1 MRTLSLAT
9 PLLVGVLV
17 LGAGCGDSGG
27 RESTGQTGVTSQ
39 GTLTSLSGSE
49 SGAPT
54 ASSGDSDSP
63 TGATDDP
70 SAGTATDADG
80 TTAVDPSA
88 GPKFDLPPT
97 PDAGM
102 PMPETGCQ
110 KVDLLFVIDSS
121 GSMAD
126 EQQNLIASFPDFV
139 SEMQTK
145 LADTDSYHVGITTSD
160 AYAYNTPGC
169 NQAGALVTK
178 TGGTNSS
185 NQTCGPYASG
195 KNWMSE
201 TDDLGQKFACAG
213 QVGTQGDG
221 NEAPMYTL
229 GQALSPGLNA
239 AGACNDGFLREDAL
253 LVIVVITDEEDD
265 HEIAGCMVAAP
276 GSPGEPTDWF
286 NTVVAAKGGIETNI
300 VTLALVG
307 PIQPPCPMLDK
318 CQGGIQGA
326 EVANRI
332 VQFTQMFTYG
342 SIGPICA
349 PSYKD
354 FFGQAISVISTAC
367 ENFMPPG

>member
-1 MRTLSLAT
+1 MIALA
-9 PLLVGVLV
+9 
-17 LGAGCGDSGG
+17 LGAGCGDSDGRGG
-27 RESTGQTGVTSQ
+27 SGQTSVTSATA

-49 SGAPT
+49 TGMPT
-54 ASSGDSDSP
+54 TTADPTEAG
-63 TGATDDP
+63 TGATDATSDASTSGVGPSSDP
-70 SAGTATDADG
+70 T
-80 TTAVDPSA
+80 A

-102 PMPETGCQ
+102 IMPDTGCQ

-126 EQQNLIASFPDFV
+126 EQINLINSFPDFV
-139 SEMQTK
+139 SEMQSK

-160 AYAYNTPGC
+160 AYAFNTGGC
-169 NQAGALVTK
+169 NGPGSLVTR

-185 NQTCGPYASG
+185 NQTCTPYVSG

-201 TDDLGQKFACAG
+201 ADQLGQKFACAG

-229 GQALSPGLNA
+229 GLALSPGLNA
-239 AGACNDGFLREDAL
+239 PGACNDGFLREDAL
-253 LVIVVITDEEDD
+253 LVVVIITDEEDD
-265 HEIAGCMVAAP
+265 HEPQNGCIPGSP
-276 GSPGEPTDWF
+276 GSPGEPADWY
-286 NTVVAAKGGIETNI
+286 NTVVQAKGGIETNI

-307 PIQPPCPMLDK
+307 PVQQPCPALDK

-326 EVANRI
+326 EIASRV
-332 VQFTQMFTYG
+332 VQFTEMFTYG
-342 SIGPICA
+342 SVGPICA

-354 FFGQAISVISTAC
+354 FFGQAISVIGTAC

>member
-1 MRTLSLAT
+1 MRTLPLVPPVLLLLA
-9 PLLVGVLV
+9 

-27 RESTGQTGVTSQ
+27 RDSEGQTSVTSQ
-39 GTLTSLSGSE
+39 TAGTLTSLSGSE

-54 ASSGDSDSP
+54 GSSGDAP
-63 TGATDDP
+63 TGTGDV
-70 SAGTATDADG
+70 SAGTTDDVG
-80 TTAVDPSA
+80 ESTAVDPSA

-102 PMPETGCQ
+102 QMPDTGCQ

-169 NQAGALVTK
+169 NQAGALVTR
-178 TGGTNSS
+178 TGGTNAS
-185 NQTCGPYASG
+185 NQTCTPYASG

-201 TDDLGQKFACAG
+201 TDMLGQKFACAG

-221 NEAPMYTL
+221 NEQPMYTL

-239 AGACNDGFLREDAL
+239 PGACNDGFLREDAL
-253 LVIVVITDEEDD
+253 LVIVIITDEEDD
-265 HEIAGCMVAAP
+265 HEVEGCMVAAP
-276 GSPGEPTDWF
+276 GSPGEPGDWF
-286 NTVVAAKGGIETNI
+286 NTVIAAKGGIETNI

-307 PIQPPCPMLDK
+307 PVQQPCPTLDK

-326 EVANRI
+326 EVAARV

-342 SIGPICA
+342 SVGPICA